1 MGTTLILLY
10 SFPVLLLIVFLAYG
24 YHIGKFQ
31 TSAVIGGIVTVIAV
45 LLVGMVQATSAATAF
60 ADTEVI
66 NGFVT
71 TKNRNHGTYDESY
84 SCNCVTKYRTESY
97 SSGSG
102 KNRTTKTRRVSYQS
116 CSTCYRKWFTVKWNC
131 DSTIG
136 QFNFGSVQSLLPTV
150 YATPNPALFEA
161 TKVNDPVAKLVPY
174 ENYIQSSTHSLYNTR
189 IKNSTMFGVLPEY
202 PIVVHDMFKIDR
214 FVNTGANLNAVET
227 LAWNDGLARVNAVV
241 GPKKQGNVVFVLS
254 QNRPMDYADALEAKW
269 DGVNKNDIVVIVNLD
284 LTGNITWTKILSW
297 TKAEDFK
304 IAVRDRINAVKV
316 LDREKILG
324 IIQEEA
330 VGKFQRRKM
339 AEFAYLKDELEIS
352 SVALGLL
359 IAAIISGFIGGS
371 VILRRQ

>member
-10 SFPVLLLIVFLAYG
+10 SFPVLLLIVFLAYC
-24 YHIGKFQ
+24 YHLGKFRDGIL
-31 TSAVIGGIVTVIAV
+31 IGGVVVAIC
-45 LLVGMVQATSAATAF
+45 LMLVGCVQYTSAATAF

-66 NGFVT
+66 NGYIT
-71 TKNRNHGTYDESY
+71 AKNRNQGTYDESY

-97 SSGSG
+97 STGSG
-102 KNRTTKTRRVSYQS
+102 KNRSTRTRRVSYQS

-136 QFNFGSVQSLLPTV
+136 QFSFGSVQSLLPTV
-150 YATPNPALFEA
+150 YATPNPVPFDLV
-161 TKVNDPVAKLVPY
+161 KVGEPASRTLSY
-174 ENYIQSSTHSLYNTR
+174 ENYIQSSTYSLYNTR
-189 IKNSTMFGVLPEY
+189 IKNSSAFGVLPEY
-202 PIVVHDMFKIDR
+202 PLAIHDLFKIDR
-214 FVNTGANLNAVET
+214 FVNVGVKMDVAEVKV
-227 LAWNDGLARVNAVV
+227 WNDEIAKVNSVV
-241 GPKKQGNVVFVLS
+241 GPKKQGNVVFVLT
-254 QNRPMDYADALEAKW
+254 QNQPMDYADALEAKW
-269 DGVNKNDIVVIVNLD
+269 EGVNKNDIVVVTNLD

-330 VGKFQRRKM
+330 VGKFERRKM

-352 SVALGLL
+352 SVVIGLL
-359 IAAIISGFIGGS
+359 IAAIIFGFVVGG
-371 VILRRQ
+371 VIIRRQ